1 MKVNKTLIAT
11 SIIALVG
18 LAGCSEPV
26 KETSTVAEK
35 APMDAKKSSMTE
47 QKAPKVTADT
57 YIHAEV
63 DGRMATF
70 QERAGGIN
78 KFYLFPRPTPTDN
91 QPVVRMNRDTMYG
104 GATIDTSEG
113 ASITIPEI
121 PDDRYF
127 SVMIIDNDHYTVDV
141 LTEPGTHV
149 IPKGTTKYVFAV
161 PRVQIFDIN
170 DEAEI
175 AKVLGL
181 LKQFKIEAQSAEPHN
196 PSWDWDS
203 MFALRAEYEK
213 EFVKFEQYPADWQE
227 TKSSGKVNEQ
237 TRHLGVAGAWGL
249 FPEWE
254 SAYINYNK
262 GQSAD
267 KCYSSSYEVP
277 ENNAFWSI
285 TVYGKDAFMKSDN
298 VTLNPSSTTYND
310 DGSFT
315 VYYGSEEACGEQA
328 NRLDITEGWNYLMRI
343 YRPGQSVLDREYT
356 LPRAEVFT
364 PE

>member
-1 MKVNKTLIAT
+1 MSARKTIIAT
-11 SIIALVG
+11 SIIA
-18 LAGCSEPV
+18 A
-26 KETSTVAEK
+26 TSLISCT
-35 APMDAKKSSMTE
+35 DANDSSATTQE
-47 QKAPKVTADT
+47 SHKQTAVTADT

-70 QERAGGIN
+70 QKRAGRIN
-78 KFYLFPRPTPTDN
+78 NFYLFPRPTPTDN

-104 GATIDTSEG
+104 GGTIDTAGG

-121 PDDRYF
+121 PDNRYF

-141 LTEPGTHV
+141 LTEPGTHI
-149 IPKGTTKYVFAV
+149 IPEGTTKYVFAV
-161 PRVQIFDIN
+161 PRVQIYDIH

-181 LKQFKIEAQSAEPHN
+181 LKQFSIKAQSADPISPN
-196 PSWDWDS
+196 WDWES
-203 MFALRAEYEK
+203 MFTLRGQYEK
-213 EFVKFEQYPADWQE
+213 EFVKFKQYPADWQE
-227 TKSSGKVNEQ
+227 TKASGKVNEK
-237 TRHLGVAGAWGL
+237 TRHLAVAGAWGL

-254 SAYINYNK
+254 SAYINYN
-262 GQSAD
+262 GGEASDQ
-267 KCYSSSYEVP
+267 CYTATYNVP

-298 VTLNPSSTTYND
+298 VTLTPSSTVFND
-310 DGSFT
+310 DGTFT
-315 VYYGSEEACGEQA
+315 AYYGSEQVCGNQT

-343 YRPGQSVLDREYT
+343 YRPEESVLNREYK
-356 LPRAEVFT
+356 LPAVSPFK